1 MKKLYATAVPGVGRH
16 YACFA
21 NADQNYYLLQNTK
34 QSGSQ
39 KLIYTENP
47 LGFWWFSSDTFLSI
61 NHVFSMMETNI
72 ETYEDDYPLFI
83 CESPLDAISL
93 YELTKES
100 GIYVALSSLDPKNLD
115 YAVHSFPT
123 ENLMSRPV
131 ILALSQTPAVCSN
144 LPYQRILPMGNSWS
158 EDLHKIHRSPMSMRE
173 VDDGDNSFV
182 CALLDSK
189 GNVTSYSTYQ
199 DSKNVKLIDIKIPT
213 YG

>member
-1 MKKLYATAVPGVGRH
+1 MGCMEWMQLQKKKQ
-16 YACFA
+16 
-21 NADQNYYLLQNTK
+21 DQTNFFEIHLTLLHVFYVLFCSDTWMGLGGPRTK
-34 QSGSQ
+34 SLICSGSFAG
-39 KLIYTENP
+39 LP
-47 LGFWWFSSDTFLSI
+47 LRS
-61 NHVFSMMETNI
+61 
-72 ETYEDDYPLFI
+72 
-83 CESPLDAISL
+83 ISL
-93 YELTKES
+93 YELIKEP
-100 GIYVALSSLDPKNLD
+100 GIYIALSSLEPKNLD
-115 YAVHSFPT
+115 YAVHSFPA

-131 ILALSQTPAVCSN
+131 ILSLSKTPAADPFCSN

-158 EDLHKIHRSPMSMRE
+158 EDLRKIHRSPMSMRE

>member
-72 ETYEDDYPLFI
+72 KTYEDDYPLFI

-93 YELTKES
+93 YELTKEP
-100 GIYVALSSLDPKNLD
+100 GIYIALSSLDPKNLD
-115 YAVHSFPT
+115 YAIHSFPT
-123 ENLMSRPV
+123 ENLVLRPV
-131 ILALSQTPAVCSN
+131 ILALSQT
-144 LPYQRILPMGNSWS
+144 
-158 EDLHKIHRSPMSMRE
+158 
-173 VDDGDNSFV
+173 
-182 CALLDSK
+182 
-189 GNVTSYSTYQ
+189 
-199 DSKNVKLIDIKIPT
+199 
-213 YG
+213 

>member
-1 MKKLYATAVPGVGRH
+1 
-16 YACFA
+16 
-21 NADQNYYLLQNTK
+21 
-34 QSGSQ
+34 
-39 KLIYTENP
+39 
-47 LGFWWFSSDTFLSI
+47 
-61 NHVFSMMETNI
+61 MMETNI

-93 YELTKES
+93 YELTKEP

-123 ENLMSRPV
+123 ENFMSRPV
-131 ILALSQTPAVCSN
+131 ILSLSKAPAANPFCSN

-158 EDLHKIHRSPMSMRE
+158 EDLRKIHRSPMSMRE